1 MQLRTIFDARRF
13 AGCVNARANWACFH
27 TDASRPLSVF
37 VLETPDGA
45 RLMVRDAARTLPLRE
60 MPLPPHQL
68 ERIDIWERW
77 ASRAIEREFEQESSL
92 YGLECYG
99 VSIAVALSIACPDRP
114 VDYCGLPVHD
124 EYAVWQF
131 CSEHAEN
138 AALGEPFV
146 WDAAFPRL
154 PLDSD
159 KPNRYCR
166 QLLRE
171 AERVLATP
179 AYWHGLWHDA
189 DWCYS
194 HVGFEMEGDWP
205 KTLKNA
211 STDSNFPDWLNT
223 ELSHWEDYW
232 SDRFW
237 TYKGKPEIIW
247 EFSPLI
253 QPFILDALAVD
264 VARFIA
270 PAAPVSCSNRYVTGQ
285 DILSIIHPDTP

>member
-13 AGCVNARANWACFH
+13 AGCVNARAGWACFH
-27 TDASRPLSVF
+27 TDASLPLSVF
-37 VLETPDGA
+37 VQETPGGA
-45 RLMVRDAARTLPLRE
+45 RLMVRDGSRTLPLRE
-60 MPLPPHQL
+60 MPLPQHQL

-77 ASRAIEREFEQESSL
+77 ASRAIEREYEQEFSL

-131 CSEHAEN
+131 CSEHTSGIEC
-138 AALGEPFV
+138 V

-159 KPNRYCR
+159 KPNRYFK

-171 AERVLATP
+171 AERGCAFP
-179 AYWHGLWHDA
+179 AYWHELRHYT
-189 DWCYS
+189 DWCYCRVS
-194 HVGFEMEGDWP
+194 LQPGGDWP
-205 KTLKNA
+205 LALENA
-211 STDSNFPDWLNT
+211 CVKLNYPDWLEA
-223 ELSHWEDYW
+223 ELSRWKDYW

-237 TYKGKPEIIW
+237 TIDSRHESVW
-247 EFSPLI
+247 EPSPFLF
-253 QPFILDALAVD
+253 PFMLDALAVD
-264 VARFIA
+264 IARYVT